1 MGIGEK
7 VNQMLVKLK
16 TAIYGRFA
24 MILLGFLAQLI
35 LLTVGYF
42 FLRNYSY
49 LFYVLFLAI
58 SAIVVIYIY
67 NAPGNPDLKLSWML
81 PIAIFPVFGAIFY
94 MTIIM
99 QPGTTVLYDRLMSL
113 S

>member
-7 VNQMLVKLK
+7 VNQMLGRLK

-35 LLTVGYF
+35 LLAVGYF

-49 LFYVLFLAI
+49 LLDRK
-58 SAIVVIYIY
+58 SVV
-67 NAPGNPDLKLSWML
+67 
-81 PIAIFPVFGAIFY
+81 
-94 MTIIM
+94 
-99 QPGTTVLYDRLMSL
+99 
-113 S
+113 